1 MGVLDRIFSKRA
13 TREPANAAALI
24 NEAGSFSTWNGDA
37 YANDVYRGAV
47 DAIARNCG
55 KLKGSHIINYND
67 HGRQNGD
74 CKLNRLLQT
83 RPNPYM
89 NAYDFLYKMVT
100 RLFLYN
106 NSFALLDRDE
116 RGNVQ
121 GIYPITATQVE
132 MLSDAQGRLFCRFT
146 FANGKQSIFSYRDV
160 IHLRRAFNNND
171 LLGDD
176 NSALYPALE
185 LAHTQNEGIIQGIK
199 AGAHIRGIVHFG
211 TLLSAGNLAAAK
223 EQFIQDY
230 LSMSNDGGII
240 ATDQKMEYTPIESK
254 PVFLD
259 AAQMNAIQEKI
270 YNYLGVTKSIVNS
283 SYTEDEFSA
292 FYESTIEPLAVALGM
307 EFTSKIFTEREQA
320 FGNAVIFESG
330 RLQFTSNKTK
340 VSLIKELMPF
350 GLLTVNQALE
360 ILNLPAV
367 QNGDTRL
374 QSLNFIDQAA
384 ATAYQLN
391 KAGAGSNTSN
401 TDNTDNHD
409 NTGVHDNNV

>member
-1 MGVLDRIFSKRA
+1 
-13 TREPANAAALI
+13 
-24 NEAGSFSTWNGDA
+24 
-37 YANDVYRGAV
+37 
-47 DAIARNCG
+47 
-55 KLKGSHIINYND
+55 
-67 HGRQNGD
+67 
-74 CKLNRLLQT
+74 
-83 RPNPYM
+83 M

-240 ATDQKMEYTPIESK
+240 ATDQKME
-254 PVFLD
+254 
-259 AAQMNAIQEKI
+259 
-270 YNYLGVTKSIVNS
+270 
-283 SYTEDEFSA
+283 
-292 FYESTIEPLAVALGM
+292 
-307 EFTSKIFTEREQA
+307 
-320 FGNAVIFESG
+320 
-330 RLQFTSNKTK
+330 
-340 VSLIKELMPF
+340 
-350 GLLTVNQALE
+350 
-360 ILNLPAV
+360 
-367 QNGDTRL
+367 
-374 QSLNFIDQAA
+374 
-384 ATAYQLN
+384 
-391 KAGAGSNTSN
+391 
-401 TDNTDNHD
+401 
-409 NTGVHDNNV
+409 